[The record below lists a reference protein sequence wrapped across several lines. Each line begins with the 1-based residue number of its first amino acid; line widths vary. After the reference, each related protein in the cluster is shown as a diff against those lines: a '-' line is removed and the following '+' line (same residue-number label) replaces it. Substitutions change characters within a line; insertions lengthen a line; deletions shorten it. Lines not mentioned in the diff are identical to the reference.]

1 MMYQCHRS
9 TISIHYYTFQRIS
22 LPPENE
28 KNKLIIVIGP
38 SCPLFLVTYGN
49 EASPEQQTTLL
60 RKAGDQAGRILEGGA
75 DVVIAP
81 AKCLAHMQEN
91 WLTYIVCATILMVG
105 ILFIYCCIRRKISSR
120 FMPSPAGSTLSK
132 MIRDEA
138 IKIVTFHRGIQNI

>member
-1 MMYQCHRS
+1 MLSSKFNTSHRS
-9 TISIHYYTFQRIS
+9 MIKRQLFRINFGG
-22 LPPENE
+22 LE
-28 KNKLIIVIGP
+28 KNPQISRTDNK
-38 SCPLFLVTYGN
+38 VTYGN

-120 FMPSPAGSTLSK
+120 FMPSPAGSTLCK
-132 MIRDEA
+132 MIQDEA
-138 IKIVTFHRGIQNI
+138 IKITTFHRDIQNI